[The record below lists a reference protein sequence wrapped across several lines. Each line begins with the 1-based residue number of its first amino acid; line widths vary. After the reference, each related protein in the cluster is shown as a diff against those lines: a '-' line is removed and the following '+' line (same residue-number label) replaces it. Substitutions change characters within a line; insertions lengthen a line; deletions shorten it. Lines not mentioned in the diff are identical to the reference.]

1 MHQTQKKTMKSRS
14 SRAAKARE
22 FTPAERN
29 KIFLRDAGQ
38 CIFCRKNYHMEDATW
53 LGKEIL
59 SIMHYVPRSKNG
71 LGIAENGALG
81 CQYHHEMMDNG
92 KDDRRD
98 EMLQIFREYLQS
110 MYPNWDEDM
119 LTYSKWR

>member
-1 MHQTQKKTMKSRS
+1 MKSRS

-22 FTPAERN
+22 FPPAERN

-38 CIFCRKNYHMEDATW
+38 CIFCRKNYHMEDDAATW

-92 KDDRRD
+92 KDGRRD
-98 EMLQIFREYLQS
+98 EMLQIFREHLQS
-110 MYPNWDEDM
+110 RYPNWDEDM

>member
-1 MHQTQKKTMKSRS
+1 MKNRS
-14 SRAAKARE
+14 SKAAKARE
-22 FTPAERN
+22 FSQAEKE

-81 CQYHHEMMDNG
+81 CQYHHNMMDNG
-92 KDDRRD
+92 NKSRRY
-98 EMLQIFREYLQS
+98 EMLQIFRKYLQS
-110 MYPNWDEDM
+110 QYTDWDEEK